1 MKISV
6 INLLSPEDLR
16 TEQLV
21 AGALDAYRAE
31 FPEANISVVLVTPE
45 NLKDCIGCWSC
56 WVKTPGRCVFSDQMN
71 EVYPAIMASDRV
83 LLMLPVAQGFVS
95 GAAKTFID
103 RLIPLYHP
111 YIDLHRGEMM
121 HRARYEKYPEFEFF
135 VDASQLTPEE
145 ETVLEDYFFRTA
157 YHFKQTGFR
166 LVAQNSHAVAN
177 QEGAA
182 SIPLM
187 RKALEYR
194 EPQPEL
200 PAEPQRIQHGS
211 FIVYNGSPRGK
222 SGNSHNIA
230 RQIVEGLKH
239 AGVPETAIELRHLV
253 EKSNHPEWA
262 EDYHNH
268 SHHLFVLPLYVHSMP
283 GIVKKYLDQLPM
295 ISATAPVK
303 PQLSFFV
310 QSGFSGGYQSYY
322 LRAILARLPKHLN
335 CLYGGTV
342 IRAGME
348 GLQIQPDEANG
359 KLYAKLQ
366 ALGKA
371 YVDEGQLQ
379 NSTATALESKP
390 FISTGI
396 KVLYYLLKPTGLHN
410 FYWDYRL
417 KQNGAIKRS
426 FDKPYI

>member
-1 MKISV
+1 MKISM
-6 INLLSPEDLR
+6 INLLNPEDPR
-16 TEQLV
+16 TAQLV
-21 AGALDAYRAE
+21 EGAQRAYLKD
-31 FPEANISVVLVTPE
+31 FPGASITEYPVAPE

-56 WVKTPGRCVFSDQMN
+56 WVKTPGRCVFSDQML
-71 EVYPAIMASDRV
+71 EIYPAIMASDRV

-135 VDASQLTPEE
+135 VDAIRLTTEE

-166 LVAQNSHAVAN
+166 LVPQNSNAVEH
-177 QEGAA
+177 QEA
-182 SIPLM
+182 SDSTPLK

-222 SGNSHNIA
+222 SGNSHKIA

-268 SHHLFVLPLYVHSMP
+268 THHLFVLPLYVHSMP

-295 ISATAPVK
+295 ISATAPIK

-322 LRAILARLPKHLN
+322 LRAALARLPKHLN

-342 IRAGME
+342 VCAGME
-348 GLQIQPDEANG
+348 GLQIQPDEANS

-371 YVDEGQLQ
+371 YVEEGVLS
-379 NSTATALESKP
+379 NSAAKALESAP
-390 FISTGI
+390 FLSRGI
-396 KVLYYLLKPTGLHN
+396 RFLFHLLKPTGILN
-410 FYWDYRL
+410 FYWNYRL
-417 KQNGAIKRS
+417 KQNGALQKS
-426 FDKPYI
+426 FDRPYI